1 MFKRLS
7 KSRRHSADD
16 VALSL
21 SGSTD
26 ELSGTSMPRDNNQDL
41 NTVGLLK
48 ISRSKF
54 SRRSCGDADAMQTL
68 LEVKQDSQQDVIE
81 ADYQTVTAV
90 PAFIVEHH
98 DPGKQRGKSRP
109 DDDVYLRVSAV
120 KSIRCL
126 IDALH

>member
-21 SGSTD
+21 SASTVPLD

-41 NTVGLLK
+41 NAANLLK
-48 ISRSKF
+48 ISRSKYT
-54 SRRSCGDADAMQTL
+54 RRSCGDADAMQTL

-81 ADYQTVTAV
+81 TDYQTVTAV
-90 PAFIVEHH
+90 PAFIVEH
-98 DPGKQRGKSRP
+98 DPGKQRGKSSR
-109 DDDVYLRVSAV
+109 R
-120 KSIRCL
+120 
-126 IDALH
+126 